1 MTLEQYLAQRKEMLN
16 AADQLIGEGKF
27 EESESKMNEV
37 KELDSKWESIK
48 TAKANLKA
56 LNDDPKIEPL
66 ESKSISVEES
76 KVIDNNKAPKIDD
89 AQTYV
94 NAWAKH
100 MMGQDLSK
108 DERQSFALVNKLS
121 NEFTHTTIN
130 TPTLIPDTVVAGI
143 EKLMTEQY
151 PLLSDV
157 RKFNVSGNLT
167 MNRHASIEAGD
178 AAWYTEPV
186 KVEDEEN
193 TFTQFTL
200 SGHELAKAV
209 TVSWKM
215 KSMAV
220 SEFIPFIQ
228 QEIADR
234 MGISKAVGVAS
245 GSGTNEPRGIVT
257 ALAAESGTP
266 QIVEYTDSPDYD
278 DIVDG
283 ISRIHSSLLGNV
295 SIYANNTT
303 IWNRLA
309 TLKDGEGRPLFIP
322 DPTSGGVGRM
332 FGFVVKADGSMTNG
346 DVLIGNAD
354 KGYILNTNEPM
365 RMVTQD
371 RAKE

>member
-1 MTLEQYLAQRKEMLN
+1 MTLEQYLAQRKEMMN
-16 AADQLIGEGKF
+16 AAEKLIGEGKVD
-27 EESESKMNEV
+27 ESEVKMNEV
-37 KELDSKWESIK
+37 KELDNKWESIK
-48 TAKANLKA
+48 TAKANLQS
-56 LNDDPKIEPL
+56 LNGNPEVKNL
-66 ESKSISVEES
+66 ESETEIIESGTVIGDNKMPKVDKS
-76 KVIDNNKAPKIDD
+76 
-89 AQTYV
+89 QTYV

-100 MMGQDLSK
+100 MMGQNLSK
-108 DERQSFALVNKLS
+108 EERESFASVNKLS

-151 PLLSDV
+151 PLLADV

-186 KVEDEEN
+186 VVEDEEN

-200 SGHELAKAV
+200 TGHELAKAV

-234 MGISKAVGVAS
+234 MGIAKAVGVAS

-257 ALAAESGTP
+257 ALAAESG
-266 QIVEYTDSPDYD
+266 
-278 DIVDG
+278 
-283 ISRIHSSLLGNV
+283 
-295 SIYANNTT
+295 
-303 IWNRLA
+303 
-309 TLKDGEGRPLFIP
+309 RPP
-322 DPTSGGVGRM
+322 
-332 FGFVVKADGSMTNG
+332 
-346 DVLIGNAD
+346 
-354 KGYILNTNEPM
+354 
-365 RMVTQD
+365 
-371 RAKE
+371 